1 MERIKGYLKEKV
13 YYIASATMNVSRIGY
28 HTGVTKKKYAD
39 ALLEGERALGT
50 QVYQIFTKNPRQFRV
65 DLVDSE
71 GVQARRCQEWLR
83 TEGRFL
89 VSHASYLLN
98 MANPEKWEEKV
109 TSGVAELR
117 NIFALGGYG
126 CVFHVGKSLKM
137 EISEALDLM
146 ERYIV
151 EVLEGAWDAG
161 TRDIFYIIETAAGC
175 GTELLTKIPDLGFFH
190 KRFTSEK
197 YLGREAVYG
206 RVKICV
212 DTCHIFSAGY
222 GLHSAE
228 ATAVTLA
235 TIEEHIGWENVACIH
250 LNDSLSLKGCGCKLD
265 RHGRIGKG
273 FIGAELRHFLARTL
287 TLGIPHILETP
298 YEEGEMYS
306 VHREEIELI
315 QSWFY

>member
-1 MERIKGYLKEKV
+1 MDFSL
-13 YYIASATMNVSRIGY
+13 IGY
-28 HTGVTKKKYAD
+28 HTSVPKKRYAT
-39 ALLEGERALGT
+39 ALEEGYRALGT
-50 QVYQIFTKNPRQFRV
+50 RVFQIFTKNPRQFRV
-65 DLVDSE
+65 DLVDGE
-71 GVQARRCQEWLR
+71 GAQARRCREGAG
-83 TEGRFL
+83 EGRFL

-109 TSGVAELR
+109 ASGIAELR
-117 NIFALGGYG
+117 NISALGGYG

-137 EISEALDLM
+137 PVPEALDLM

-151 EVLEGAWDAG
+151 EVLEGAWEAG
-161 TRDIFYIIETAAGC
+161 TRGVTYIIETAAGC
-175 GTELLTKIPDLGFFH
+175 GTELLTKIPDLGAFH

-197 YLGREAVYG
+197 YLGRDAVYG

-222 GLHSAE
+222 GLHTVE

-273 FIGAELRHFLARTL
+273 FIGTELRHFLSRTL

-298 YEEGEMYS
+298 HEESEIYS
-306 VHREEIELI
+306 VHGEEIALI
-315 QSWFY
+315 RSWF

>member
-1 MERIKGYLKEKV
+1 MDFSL
-13 YYIASATMNVSRIGY
+13 IGY
-28 HTGVTKKKYAD
+28 HTSVSKKKYAL
-39 ALLEGERALGT
+39 ALEEGYGSLVTR
-50 QVYQIFTKNPRQFRV
+50 VFQIFTKNPRQFRV
-65 DLVDSE
+65 DLVDAE
-71 GVQARRCQEWLR
+71 GTQARRCREWLR
-83 TEGRFL
+83 GEAGRFL

-109 TSGVAELR
+109 ASGVAELR

-137 EISEALDLM
+137 PVPEALDLM

-151 EVLEGAWDAG
+151 EVLEGAWEAG
-161 TRDIFYIIETAAGC
+161 ARGVFYVIETAAGC
-175 GTELLTKIPDLGFFH
+175 GTELLTKIPDLGTFH

-197 YLGREAVYG
+197 YIGRDAVHG
-206 RVKICV
+206 RVKICI

-222 GLHSAE
+222 GLHNAE
-228 ATAVTLA
+228 ATAVTLSC
-235 TIEEHIGWENVACIH
+235 IEEHIGWENVACIH

-273 FIGAELRHFLARTL
+273 FIGAELRHFLATTL

-298 YEEGEMYS
+298 HEENEIYD
-306 VHREEIELI
+306 VHGEEIALI
-315 QSWFY
+315 RSWFSA